1 MITDSPIPIKLK
13 LSGLWTSVTFCYVYG
28 DYFELYTPDKI
39 QSLISGENPLDSPMN
54 LLIASLVMAL
64 PPLMIAISLLFHA
77 KVNRILH
84 IMIGSLFTLMM
95 LWIAFN
101 SLEPW
106 YSFYVFLALLESV
119 LTAYI
124 VFLALKW
131 PKELSKSSKV
141 TAS

>member
-77 KVNRILH
+77 KVNRVLH

-131 PKELSKSSKV
+131 PRELSKSSKV